1 MLEFYLLMFF
11 GRILNAY
18 NTALNNKPLL
28 ITSLSTGFC
37 YGSGDLLAQYIE
49 KKQGKR
55 EKFDWHRTSVFTVFG
70 TVAAGPIYYGWFS
83 KINKM
88 PMFLEN
94 VIKWN
99 QQRVLT
105 GEFKKQLAQNIKL
118 NKLDTM
124 SMKTFREQFRKNF
137 ETIDKPLI
145 RSKTILVSKV
155 YADQFIFSSI
165 YPVFFMIATG
175 MALDLTKEENRDKLS
190 ISYVGESFDNSW
202 TNVKN
207 KFAKIYITDCAV
219 WPLIQMAN
227 FAFVPAPLQPIFVN
241 TINIGWN
248 AFLSYVS
255 QDGHH

>member
-1 MLEFYLLMFF
+1 MIFT
-11 GRILNAY
+11 RILSAY
-18 NTALNNKPLL
+18 NNSLAAKPVL
-28 ITSLSTGFC
+28 ITSLTTGFC
-37 YGSGDLLAQYIE
+37 YGSGDILAQYVE

-55 EKFDWHRTSVFTVFG
+55 ENYDLHRTTVFTIFG
-70 TVAAGPIYYGWFS
+70 TIAAGPIYYAWFS

-88 PMFLEN
+88 PMFLESI
-94 VIKWN
+94 VKWN

-105 GEFKKQLAQNIKL
+105 GEFRKQLAQSIKT
-118 NKLDTM
+118 NKVDSM
-124 SMKTFREQFRKNF
+124 SMKTFREQFKNHF
-137 ETIDKPLI
+137 DTIDKPLI

-155 YADQFIFSSI
+155 YADQFIFSII
-165 YPVFFMIATG
+165 YPVFFMISTG
-175 MALDLTKEENRDKLS
+175 MALELSHESNRDK
-190 ISYVGESFDNSW
+190 ISWEMISNSFDKSW

-227 FAFVPAPLQPIFVN
+227 FAFIPAPLQPIFVN

-255 QDGHH
+255 QDPHH